1 MSNFI
6 YQFNICSGSRVG
18 IWKDSQF
25 TSNFIMLVINLT
37 IDIQYIL
44 LTFWLSGIF
53 LSYDNLIHDVLDGG

>member
-1 MSNFI
+1 M
-6 YQFNICSGSRVG
+6 G
-18 IWKDSQF
+18 IWKDLQF

-44 LTFWLSGIF
+44 LIFWLSGIFFFF